1 MVTYLKQYCL
11 LAGPCD
17 SIDGFI
23 GDCDAKLA
31 RCGPAFQLRKEV
43 QIFVPI
49 SRGLKLFTS
58 ERGPRLVN
66 KLEFSL
72 RQL

>member
-1 MVTYLKQYCL
+1 MSATK
-11 LAGPCD
+11 CD
-17 SIDGFI
+17 LRDF
-23 GDCDAKLA
+23 DAKLA